1 MEMMIQSTSASISA
15 KSSNASATKNAAGT
29 DKSGNTFG
37 QVLGQSMNGQE
48 AASGTGNTATV
59 NVQTLIK
66 SALATDSTGEIS
78 TDQLI
83 EALIASLQEA
93 DGNIEN
99 NPDLLGQLQDWIK
112 MADELLAA
120 LVSPQVSVQEPV
132 NKLAESDL
140 AADPGTLR
148 FAVQDRLMQ
157 LATLVKEVGTAEL
170 QPPPVMNKSMGAE
183 FMQTL
188 QSMLGDMT
196 EQSGT
201 QVTKQSNAAGQAAQ
215 LIQTLQA
222 ILNKGNAVNSDSNV
236 VRTMDLNADRAVQPT
251 PLVGNAVK
259 VTNENNSSLQ
269 QNTSNQTHSSLA
281 SSDDQPWL
289 TLDNDK
295 DVSPIVTAGQ
305 MALRAHD
312 TTVLRPAA
320 PVIQAQNFAPEMS
333 QFIKQLDIV
342 KLNGLSEAKIILFP
356 EHLGQVDIR
365 ISVQN
370 GHIVAQFMTEHA
382 AAKDM
387 LDMQMA
393 QLRTALQSQGLQVEK
408 LEVTQNQNLHSQ
420 MFHDGR
426 QSNRGQGQG
435 DQQTKNQAAGQEDG
449 SISQLQSNMQ
459 EEQNIR
465 LNGLSRGSS
474 FHATV

>member
-15 KSSNASATKNAAGT
+15 KSTNVSATKSAPSM

-48 AASGTGNTATV
+48 AASGTGNTAPV
-59 NVQTLIK
+59 NVQSLIK

-83 EALIASLQEA
+83 EALIASLQQS
-93 DGNIEN
+93 DGEIEN
-99 NPDLLGQLQDWIK
+99 NPDLLSQLQEWIK
-112 MADELLAA
+112 LADELLAVLA
-120 LVSPQVSVQEPV
+120 NPQLIVQEPL
-132 NKLAESDL
+132 NNTAEIDL
-140 AADPGTLR
+140 AADPATLR
-148 FAVQDRLMQ
+148 FAVQDRLVQ
-157 LATLVKEVGTAEL
+157 LVTLVKTEGAAEM
-170 QPPPVMNKSMGAE
+170 QPAALMNKSTSAE
-183 FMQTL
+183 FLQTL
-188 QSMLGDMT
+188 QSMLGEMT
-196 EQSGT
+196 EQSNDT
-201 QVTKQSNAAGQAAQ
+201 TAPKPTNAARQATQ
-215 LIQTLQA
+215 LIQALQA
-222 ILNKGNAVNSDSNV
+222 ILNKGNAVNTDAV
-236 VRTMDLNADRAVQPT
+236 KTMELLSARPMQPT
-251 PLVGNAVK
+251 AIVGNLVK
-259 VTNENNSSLQ
+259 VSSENQTTLQQAQSTLNSSGDQLGT
-269 QNTSNQTHSSLA
+269 NAA
-281 SSDDQPWL
+281 SDTDA
-289 TLDNDK
+289 
-295 DVSPIVTAGQ
+295 SPIVTAGQ

-333 QFIKQLDIV
+333 QFIKQLDIA
-342 KLNGLSEAKIILFP
+342 KFNGVSEAKIILFP

-365 ISVQN
+365 ITVQN

-387 LDMQMA
+387 LDTQMA

-426 QSNRGQGQG
+426 QSNRGQAQAE
-435 DQQTKNQAAGQEDG
+435 QQKNQAAGQEDG
-449 SISQLQSNMQ
+449 SIGQLQSNLQ
-459 EEQNIR
+459 EEQAIR

>member
-15 KSSNASATKNAAGT
+15 KSTNVSATKSAPSM

-48 AASGTGNTATV
+48 AASGTGNTAPV
-59 NVQTLIK
+59 NVQSLIK

-83 EALIASLQEA
+83 EALIASLQQS
-93 DGNIEN
+93 DGEIKN
-99 NPDLLGQLQDWIK
+99 NPDLLSQLQEWIK
-112 MADELLAA
+112 LADELLAVLA
-120 LVSPQVSVQEPV
+120 NPQLIVQEPL
-132 NKLAESDL
+132 NNTAEIDL
-140 AADPGTLR
+140 AADPATLR
-148 FAVQDRLMQ
+148 FAVQDRLVQ
-157 LATLVKEVGTAEL
+157 LVTLVKTEGAAEM
-170 QPPPVMNKSMGAE
+170 QPAALMNKSTSAE
-183 FMQTL
+183 FLQTL
-188 QSMLGDMT
+188 QSMLGEMT
-196 EQSGT
+196 EQSNDT
-201 QVTKQSNAAGQAAQ
+201 TAPKPTNAARQATQ
-215 LIQTLQA
+215 LIQALQA
-222 ILNKGNAVNSDSNV
+222 ILNKGNAVNTDAV
-236 VRTMDLNADRAVQPT
+236 KTMELLSARPMQPT
-251 PLVGNAVK
+251 AIVGSLAK
-259 VTNENNSSLQ
+259 VTTDNQVSLQ
-269 QNTSNQTHSSLA
+269 QLASNQAQS
-281 SSDDQPWL
+281 
-289 TLDNDK
+289 TLDSSGDQSGTSAAS
-295 DVSPIVTAGQ
+295 DTDASPIVTAGQ

-333 QFIKQLDIV
+333 QFIKQLDIA
-342 KLNGLSEAKIILFP
+342 KFNGVSEAKIILFP

-365 ISVQN
+365 ITVQN

-387 LDMQMA
+387 LDTQMA

-426 QSNRGQGQG
+426 QSNRGQAQAE
-435 DQQTKNQAAGQEDG
+435 QQKNQAAGQEDG
-449 SISQLQSNMQ
+449 SIGQLQSNLQ
-459 EEQNIR
+459 EEQAIR

>member
-48 AASGTGNTATV
+48 AASGTGNTAPV

-83 EALIASLQEA
+83 EALIASLQQA

-99 NPDLLGQLQDWIK
+99 NPDLLGQLQEWIK
-112 MADELLAA
+112 LADELLAA
-120 LVSPQVSVQEPV
+120 LVSPQVSVQEPS

-140 AADPGTLR
+140 AADPATLR

-157 LATLVKEVGTAEL
+157 LVTLVKEVSTTEL
-170 QPPPVMNKSMGAE
+170 QQPAVMNKSMGAE

-196 EQSGT
+196 QQSGT
-201 QVTKQSNAAGQAAQ
+201 QVTKQSNAAQ
-215 LIQTLQA
+215 LIQALQA
-222 ILNKGNAVNSDSNV
+222 ILNKGNTVNSDSNV
-236 VRTMDLNADRAVQPT
+236 VRTMDLFSDRAVQPT
-251 PLVGNAVK
+251 SLVGNAVK

-269 QNTSNQTHSSLA
+269 QHTSNQTQSTLA

-289 TLDNDK
+289 NLDNDK

-312 TTVLRPAA
+312 TTVPRTAA

-435 DQQTKNQAAGQEDG
+435 DQQTKNQAAGQEEG

>member
-15 KSSNASATKNAAGT
+15 KSTNASATKSASSM

-48 AASGTGNTATV
+48 ASSGTGNTAPV
-59 NVQTLIK
+59 NVQSLMK
-66 SALATDSTGEIS
+66 SALATDSTGGIS

-83 EALIASLQEA
+83 EALIASLQQA
-93 DGNIEN
+93 DGEIED
-99 NPDLLGQLQDWIK
+99 NPDLLSQLQEWIK
-112 MADELLAA
+112 LADELLAVLA
-120 LVSPQVSVQEPV
+120 SPQLTGQEQTNNP
-132 NKLAESDL
+132 AEFDL
-140 AADPGTLR
+140 AADPATLR
-148 FAVQDRLMQ
+148 FAVQDRLVQ
-157 LATLVKEVGTAEL
+157 LVTLVKTEEAADMHPAALT
-170 QPPPVMNKSMGAE
+170 NKSMSAE

-188 QSMLGDMT
+188 QSMLGEMT
-196 EQSGT
+196 EQS
-201 QVTKQSNAAGQAAQ
+201 SNALAPKQTNAASQATQ
-215 LIQTLQA
+215 LIQALQA
-222 ILNKGNAVNSDSNV
+222 ILNKGNAVNED
-236 VRTMDLNADRAVQPT
+236 AVKPMELLSTRPMQPT
-251 PLVGNAVK
+251 AIVGNLVK
-259 VTNENNSSLQ
+259 VTTENQASLQ
-269 QNTSNQTHSSLA
+269 QHASNQAQSTLESPSEQLGTNAA
-281 SSDDQPWL
+281 S
-289 TLDNDK
+289 DK

-305 MALRAHD
+305 MALRAQD

-320 PVIQAQNFAPEMS
+320 PVIHAQNFAPEMS
-333 QFIKQLDIV
+333 QFIKQLDIA
-342 KLNGLSEAKIILFP
+342 KFNGVSEAKIILFP

-387 LDMQMA
+387 LDTQMA

-426 QSNRGQGQG
+426 QSNRGQGQSE
-435 DQQTKNQAAGQEDG
+435 QQKNQAAGQEDG
-449 SISQLQSNMQ
+449 SIGQLQSNLQ
-459 EEQNIR
+459 EEQAMR